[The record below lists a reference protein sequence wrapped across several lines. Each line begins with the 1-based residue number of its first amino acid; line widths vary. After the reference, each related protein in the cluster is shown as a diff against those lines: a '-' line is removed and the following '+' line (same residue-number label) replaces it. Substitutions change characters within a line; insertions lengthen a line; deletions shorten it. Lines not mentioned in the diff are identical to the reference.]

1 MDILWIGVA
10 FILGLLVTR
19 AHIPPLVGYLAAG
32 IVLGLFGYEEG
43 PVLKEI
49 AHLGVIFLLFT
60 VGLHIKLKNI
70 LQLEVLGVGLIHLL
84 VTSAIFVPISLY
96 FGLNV
101 ESAVIIS
108 LTLGFS
114 STVLTAKTLESRG
127 ELGAYYGRVSIG
139 ILIIQDLV
147 AIAIIAYAGGGIPS
161 VYALFLLLLPL
172 FKPVLLWIVNRIE
185 RDELLLLMA
194 LALAIGGD
202 SLFIWFNLS
211 GELGAL
217 VFGMLLAGEEKG
229 ELLEK
234 KIWGVKEAFLV
245 GFFLQIGLEGLP
257 DADGIRIAGLF
268 LVLLLFKAVLFFLLF
283 MFFRMRA
290 RSGFQATLSLTA
302 YSEFTLIAGAVAV
315 NAEII
320 PSTWIVILALL
331 TAVSYAINAI
341 IVKNEDRI
349 WELLQQYL
357 IRLQRSGKT
366 QDKQLKTLGSAEYL
380 VVGLGTA
387 GTSAYDWLHEHDHK
401 VVGMDIDP
409 DKLERYLDEGRRVV
423 YGDVQ
428 DRSFWEDLD
437 MGDLK
442 TILLAMS
449 GEFELKMHA
458 VKLLQKCGFSGE
470 ILVLALNE
478 RQKELFEQSGARSVM
493 IPALQ
498 VGTEMGQQSV
508 RPDGRLS

>member
-1 MDILWIGVA
+1 
-10 FILGLLVTR
+10 
-19 AHIPPLVGYLAAG
+19 
-32 IVLGLFGYEEG
+32 
-43 PVLKEI
+43 
-49 AHLGVIFLLFT
+49 
-60 VGLHIKLKNI
+60 
-70 LQLEVLGVGLIHLL
+70 
-84 VTSAIFVPISLY
+84 
-96 FGLNV
+96 
-101 ESAVIIS
+101 
-108 LTLGFS
+108 
-114 STVLTAKTLESRG
+114 
-127 ELGAYYGRVSIG
+127 
-139 ILIIQDLV
+139 
-147 AIAIIAYAGGGIPS
+147 
-161 VYALFLLLLPL
+161 
-172 FKPVLLWIVNRIE
+172 
-185 RDELLLLMA
+185 
-194 LALAIGGD
+194 
-202 SLFIWFNLS
+202 
-211 GELGAL
+211 
-217 VFGMLLAGEEKG
+217 
-229 ELLEK
+229 
-234 KIWGVKEAFLV
+234 
-245 GFFLQIGLEGLP
+245 
-257 DADGIRIAGLF
+257 
-268 LVLLLFKAVLFFLLF
+268 